1 MGHLFTFVFVYFS
14 EVVFWVGDSGLR
26 HGIKFFWA
34 DELLMRQFCGGFTFK
49 TLGHVIEYNLFLA
62 SVFVVSLQMSQKCRG
77 LHYVPLPFE
86 SLAFRSGVLLVCRN
100 ASDVRVLMHSKG
112 L

>member
-49 TLGHVIEYNLFLA
+49 TLGEK
-62 SVFVVSLQMSQKCRG
+62 KCPSGPGGGGGGHFGLGGRLVGARVRG
-77 LHYVPLPFE
+77 SPQEGRREL
-86 SLAFRSGVLLVCRN
+86 G
-100 ASDVRVLMHSKG
+100 
-112 L
+112 